1 MNYQIELVARAFYDA
16 EYDDG
21 LWDFEAEYI
30 KNEYREYARN
40 AIDLLHEDIGV
51 LLVALEG
58 AVAEERPGRS
68 RAAA

>member
-21 LWDFEAEYI
+21 LWEFEAEYI
-30 KNEYREYARN
+30 KQEYREYARN

-58 AVAEERPGRS
+58 AAAEERPGRS